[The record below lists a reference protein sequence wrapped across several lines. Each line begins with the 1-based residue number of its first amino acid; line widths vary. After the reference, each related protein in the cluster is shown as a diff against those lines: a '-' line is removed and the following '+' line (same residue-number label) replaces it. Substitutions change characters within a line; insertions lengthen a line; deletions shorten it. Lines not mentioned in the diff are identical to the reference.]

1 MKTDI
6 YELSMKAMLGL
17 ELTDEERLLVQRR
30 NAKYELVRY
39 LYLEKMKTENLALK
53 DFHFTPNEE
62 TFMEVPTIDIVNSII
77 KMHENLKDAKPLDF
91 GDGTFIFDDGK
102 PIPQR
107 GVHGNPPNTGKV
119 KRTLVD

>member
-6 YELSMKAMLGL
+6 HLLGMKALLGL

-39 LYLEKMKTENLALK
+39 LYREKMEAEKLGLK

-62 TFMEVPTIDIVNSII
+62 TFMEVPTIDIVNSLIEVY
-77 KMHENLKDAKPLDF
+77 ENMKDAVPLDF
-91 GDGTFIFDDGK
+91 GDYSLK
-102 PIPQR
+102 LAEEPL
-107 GVHGNPPNTGKV
+107 HTGRI
-119 KRTLVD
+119 KRTMVD